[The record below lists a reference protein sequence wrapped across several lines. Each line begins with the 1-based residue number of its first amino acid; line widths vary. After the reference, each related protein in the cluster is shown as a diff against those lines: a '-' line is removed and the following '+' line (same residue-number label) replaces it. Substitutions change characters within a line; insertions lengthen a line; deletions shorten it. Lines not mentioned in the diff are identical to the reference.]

1 MQEALKNLLAESQ
14 TYINRLEGIPTPSPE
29 LQKIAMRSARELQRS
44 IHRFESK
51 LILMATIGSVKSGKS
66 TLSNC
71 LARRE
76 LCATQLGIETT
87 RLPLIVLASNDGTER
102 IELFSPKAAHE
113 LDEKELFELVIDHLR
128 GIEKDNFARKVT
140 LDRRPLTPSTL
151 EAWGQGRTPAR
162 CAAIYLVEP
171 DATLLQS
178 GIALIDMPGMDG
190 LNSNW
195 HDEKLHAWMNQNAD
209 YFLLVQSSF
218 AALTPD
224 TSQYLK
230 QAMEQSPRPI
240 RVVQNRI
247 EAQFWEGRQG
257 LNMQQML
264 QQHNTQKNL
273 SDILRKIIPS
283 SSVNAGLAWW
293 QLEQKVTKGNEAT
306 PVTDIH
312 SHESHLA
319 ELESD
324 ILSDLSDSDQVLE
337 KNSLDH
343 LHKTLEEIDMRL
355 KEQQGNAENHLSH
368 LHLLESQVKMLLDKA
383 RLREAIETQN
393 LMDARLRSK
402 YLADEAKDNLNRRL
416 DQILNIEID
425 GYFPKEWLEHKRTG
439 DELNRIRIKLENDLA
454 EVASE
459 QETHVLAPEKYCELT
474 TLEKEKI
481 TACAQ
486 ILQRRSAEDIEKD
499 LINSILEAWVNVPL
513 NCAPFSLGELNSR
526 KVLGIMDKKY
536 SYMDVAPQWRSSG
549 RDTITKRLYEWHH
562 QVNEQFN
569 TFINQRIVALEN
581 CLLLEWE
588 RYHKSEQV
596 GRTSSQAKRDINATE
611 QLREQLAP
619 VLHRARQLHASK

>member
-1 MQEALKNLLAESQ
+1 MQEALKSLLAESQ
-14 TYINRLEGIPTPSPE
+14 AYVTRLQDIPTPSPE
-29 LQKIAMRSARELQRS
+29 LQKLALRSARELQRS
-44 IHRFESK
+44 IHRFDSK

-128 GIEKDNFARKVT
+128 GIDEENFNKKIT
-140 LDRRPLTPSTL
+140 LDRRPLNQNTID
-151 EAWGQGRTPAR
+151 AWAMGRTQAR

-178 GIALIDMPGMDG
+178 KIALIDMPGMDG

-247 EAQFWEGRQG
+247 EAQFWKGRDG
-257 LNMQQML
+257 LNEQQTR
-264 QQHNTQKNL
+264 QQINTQKNL
-273 SDILRKIIPS
+273 SDILKKIIPS
-283 SSVNAGLAWW
+283 SSVNAGFAWW
-293 QLEQKVTKGNEAT
+293 QLEDKIEGDTIS
-306 PVTDIH
+306 TDAQ
-312 SHESHLA
+312 SAESNLTD
-319 ELESD
+319 LESD

-343 LHKTLEEIDMRL
+343 LHKTLEEIDYNL
-355 KEQQGNAENHLSH
+355 KEQQESAENHLSH
-368 LHLLESQVKMLLDKA
+368 LHKLESEIKMLLDKA
-383 RLREAIETQN
+383 RIREAIENQN
-393 LMDARLRSK
+393 LIDARLRSK

-416 DQILNIEID
+416 DQILNIEVD
-425 GYFPKEWLEHKRTG
+425 GYFPKEWLDHRRTG
-439 DELNRIRIKLENDLA
+439 EELNRIRIKLENDLA

-481 TACAQ
+481 ATCAG

-499 LINSILEAWVNVPL
+499 LVSTILEAWVNIPL
-513 NCAPFSLGELNSR
+513 DSTPFALGELNSR

-536 SYMDVAPQWRSSG
+536 SYMDVAPQWRSMG
-549 RDTITKRLYEWHH
+549 RDTIAKRLNEWHH
-562 QVNEQFN
+562 LVNEQFN
-569 TFINQRIVALEN
+569 TFINQRIAALEN

-596 GRTSSQAKRDINATE
+596 GRTGTQAKRDITSTE
-611 QLREQLAP
+611 ELREQLAP
-619 VLHRARQLHASK
+619 VLHHARQLHASK

>member
-44 IHRFESK
+44 IHRFKSK

-113 LDEKELFELVIDHLR
+113 LDEQELFELVIDHLR
-128 GIEKDNFARKVT
+128 GIEKDNFNRKVT
-140 LDRRPLTPSTL
+140 LDRRPLTSSTL
-151 EAWGQGRTPAR
+151 EAWAQGRTQAR
-162 CAAIYLVEP
+162 CAAIFLVEP
-171 DATLLQS
+171 EATLLQS

-224 TSQYLK
+224 TSRYLK
-230 QAMEQSPRPI
+230 QAMELSPRPI

-273 SDILRKIIPS
+273 LDILRKIIPS

-293 QLEQKVTKGNEAT
+293 QLEQKITQGSQVIPNS
-306 PVTDIH
+306 DIH
-312 SHESHLA
+312 SHESHLV

-324 ILSDLSDSDQVLE
+324 ILNDLSDSDQVLE

-355 KEQQGNAENHLSH
+355 KVQQEGAENHLSH
-368 LHLLESQVKMLLDKA
+368 LHLMESQIKMLLDKA

-416 DQILNIEID
+416 DQILNIEVD

-439 DELNRIRIKLENDLA
+439 EELNRIRVKLENDLA
-454 EVASE
+454 EVAAE

-481 TACAQ
+481 AACAQ
-486 ILQRRSAEDIEKD
+486 ILQRRSAADIEKD
-499 LINSILEAWVNVPL
+499 LVNSILEAWVNVAL
-513 NCAPFSLGELNSR
+513 NCSPFALGELNSR

-549 RDTITKRLYEWHH
+549 RDTITKRLYEWHQ

-569 TFINQRIVALEN
+569 TFINQRIVAIEN
-581 CLLLEWE
+581 CLILEWE

-596 GRTSSQAKRDINATE
+596 GRTSTQAKRDINAAE